1 MVEKNFP
8 TKIDVNIT
16 TAYLPQHSDPNEH
29 RYVFAYTV
37 TIKNSGESPA
47 RLVGRHW
54 IITDADGNIQE
65 VRGPGVIG
73 ELPFLNPGEL
83 FRYTSGTIL
92 STPVGCM
99 HGSYQL
105 MNREGER
112 FEADIPAF
120 RLARPNTLH

>member
-1 MVEKNFP
+1 MTEENAATKFDVSVE
-8 TKIDVNIT
+8 
-16 TAYLPQHSDPNEH
+16 TAYLPQHSDPNAQ
-29 RYVFAYTV
+29 RYVFAYTI
-37 TIKNSGESPA
+37 TIKNAGKCPA

-54 IITDADGNIQE
+54 IITDANGNIQE
-65 VRGPGVIG
+65 IRGPGVVG

-83 FRYTSGTIL
+83 FRYTSGAIL

-105 MNREGER
+105 MSREGEH

-120 RLARPNTLH
+120 RLAQPNTLH